1 MGMKFGQTKKKQVRR
16 YPRGNKPRTI
26 KIKYPVNLF
35 IKVGGRWLPPIEV
48 KNGKELREQIEWH
61 KILNGNVTDYK
72 TEKIKQ

>member
-1 MGMKFGQTKKKQVRR
+1 MRR

-26 KIKYPVNLF
+26 KLQYPVNLL

-48 KNGKELREQIEWH
+48 KNGAELRNTIEFH
-61 KILNGNVTDYK
+61 KTFNMNISDYK

>member
-1 MGMKFGQTKKKQVRR
+1 MRR

-26 KIKYPVNLF
+26 KLQYPVNLF

-48 KNGKELREQIEWH
+48 KNGVELRDKIAWH
-61 KILNGNVTDYK
+61 KFFFENDVTDYK